1 MAIFFQARRPTSA
14 YHDRRADPMYTV
26 RVLQA
31 IEPASFHK
39 TPIIFGDF
47 IKIGA
52 DKADRVYE
60 ELSNVPKVKQALGDV
75 STLRRLLLSATVSVT
90 KVCCVVAFVSAVC
103 VGVH

>member
-1 MAIFFQARRPTSA
+1 
-14 YHDRRADPMYTV
+14 MYTLC
-26 RVLQA
+26 VLKA

-75 STLRRLLLSATVSVT
+75 STSRRLLLSATV
-90 KVCCVVAFVSAVC
+90 CVLLRSAVSLLSARCHGVCRC
-103 VGVH
+103 VLTD